1 MLTNA
6 INQSIENV
14 KENFSVTLSGIIT
27 TSVSLVLIGIFLLI
41 YQNIIHLSQ
50 LYFQKS
56 HYSVFFEPELS
67 KALQQEAIQKIEGV
81 WGVYDTKLITPEQ
94 AIEDLLEGFGEA
106 RKLLD
111 KVELIDIPGIIEFSL
126 NRSEPLNKKELAK
139 INTIQ
144 GVKEIVF
151 GRETKDQIETFFTI
165 SNFIGIFLVGLLIV
179 SVIFIIKNS
188 VQIATQIKEKEI
200 SVYRLLGASKWFIR
214 LPYILEGIF
223 ISVVSYFAALGVI
236 YFLYQFVIAGITYNE
251 ATYQIIHL
259 TVFFPIEQLLIL
271 WMFFIALGI
280 LSSILATNNIIRKV
294 SI

>member
-6 INQSIENV
+6 IDQSIENV

-41 YQNIIHLSQ
+41 YQNVIHLSQ

-67 KALQQEAIQKIEGV
+67 KALQQEAIQKIERV
-81 WGVYDTKLITPEQ
+81 WGVYNTKLITPEQ
-94 AIEDLLEGFGEA
+94 ATEDLLEGFGEA

-151 GRETKDQIETFFTI
+151 GRETKDQIETFFAI

-179 SVIFIIKNS
+179 SVTFIIKNS

-271 WMFFIALGI
+271 WIFFIALGI

>member
-6 INQSIENV
+6 VNQSIENV
-14 KENFSVTLSGIIT
+14 KENFSVTFSGIIT
-27 TSVSLVLIGIFLLI
+27 TSVSLILIGIFLLI

-56 HYSVFFEPELS
+56 HYSVFFEPKLS
-67 KALQQEAIQKIEGV
+67 KVLQQEAIRKIEGV
-81 WGVYDTKLITPEQ
+81 WGVYETKLISPKKAT
-94 AIEDLLEGFGEA
+94 EDLLEGFGEA

-126 NRSEPLNKKELAK
+126 DRSVPLNEKELGK
-139 INTIQ
+139 IKSIQ

-165 SNFIGIFLVGLLIV
+165 SNFIGVFLVGLLIV
-179 SVIFIIKNS
+179 SVTFIIKNS

-200 SVYRLLGASKWFIR
+200 SIYRLLGASKWFIR

-223 ISVVSYFAALGVI
+223 ISVISYFAALGVI

-259 TVFFPIEQLLIL
+259 TIFFPIEQLLIL
-271 WMFFIALGI
+271 WIFFIGLGI

-294 SI
+294 SL

>member
-41 YQNIIHLSQ
+41 YQNVIHLSQ

-56 HYSVFFEPELS
+56 HYSIFFEPELS
-67 KALQQEAIQKIEGV
+67 KALQQEAIQKIEKV

-94 AIEDLLEGFGEA
+94 ATEDLLEGFGEA

-126 NRSEPLNKKELAK
+126 NRSDPLNKKELAK

-151 GRETKDQIETFFTI
+151 GRETKDQIETFFAI

-271 WMFFIALGI
+271 WIFFIALGI
-280 LSSILATNNIIRKV
+280 LSSILATNNIIRKI